1 MVSIVVPVYNA
12 ENYLKKCVDSLIQQT
27 YKDIEIILV
36 NDGSTDSS
44 LSICHEYQKIDDRI
58 SVIDK
63 ENGGA
68 SSARNAG
75 IKAAKGDYIMFADSD
90 DFTDKEWVNLMVA
103 SQMKYKDSFVVCD
116 LCGFIHDGTLLP
128 LHKKIIDSGFIE
140 AKDYYILSDNNLLNQ
155 PVNKIFSLSIIK
167 ENSLVYDTNLVIGE
181 DLYFNLN
188 YLEYCR
194 KIFFINHEL
203 YFCLTDR
210 DDSLCHA
217 YYEDL
222 FQINKKLFFK
232 HIQLFEALQV
242 EPSYYDDLY
251 LSFYG
256 SCIDCL
262 DRELNN
268 SEKNFFD
275 KYKQMK
281 FIMKSPEY
289 NKALIKCRSQID
301 SKRFF
306 VLKSNSPFLYLLYYR
321 VSRMR

>member
-167 ENSLVYDTNLVIGE
+167 ENSLENLGSHYIDE
-181 DLYFNLN
+181 EAPFSKDKKTDNINNEIINDKDINNNSFKHFNN
-188 YLEYCR
+188 NSY
-194 KIFFINHEL
+194 NNN
-203 YFCLTDR
+203 
-210 DDSLCHA
+210 
-217 YYEDL
+217 
-222 FQINKKLFFK
+222 INKNDINKN
-232 HIQLFEALQV
+232 
-242 EPSYYDDLY
+242 
-251 LSFYG
+251 SF
-256 SCIDCL
+256 D
-262 DRELNN
+262 
-268 SEKNFFD
+268 FH
-275 KYKQMK
+275 
-281 FIMKSPEY
+281 
-289 NKALIKCRSQID
+289 
-301 SKRFF
+301 
-306 VLKSNSPFLYLLYYR
+306 
-321 VSRMR
+321 